1 MFKKKNYKKYE
12 FNHDKSLID
21 SIIKNLNPNNINFSN
36 QKNKKNKSK
45 SNIKK
50 DKLTN
55 KNSKKIFVINKMKK

>member
-1 MFKKKNYKKYE
+1 MFKKKYCKKYE
-12 FNHDKSLID
+12 FNHNKSLID
-21 SIIKNLNPNNINFSN
+21 SIIKNLNPNNIIFSN

-55 KNSKKIFVINKMKK
+55 NSKKIFVISKLKK